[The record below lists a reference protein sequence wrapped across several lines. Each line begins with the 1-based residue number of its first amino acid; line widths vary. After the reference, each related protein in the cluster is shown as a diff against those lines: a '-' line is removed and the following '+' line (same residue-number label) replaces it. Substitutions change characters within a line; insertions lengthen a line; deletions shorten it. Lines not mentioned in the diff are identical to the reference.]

1 MDGGRG
7 GIGWGGTEP
16 SGIESGGTEPRGVES
31 GGVESGGV
39 GLIGGTRGAGTTAVA
54 EGTSAGALFVLVLE
68 DGTEAFAGA
77 VAEQLDAVALWW
89 RRSEAGRPGFVTT
102 THRDPVVNR
111 HDVERFLEASRIREA
126 GPDVP
131 VVLFVT
137 GHGLTS
143 AATKHY
149 TVLRDTDRARLLATG
164 LRTTEIVIAALDSS
178 ARDVLVIVNMCESAD
193 IGGEL
198 LDLRRDLAADR
209 TASATLN
216 VLATAAPKE
225 TVLGGAFALILR
237 RAHED
242 LRSSETVVRRYLTMA
257 EFHRALE
264 TAAAGINAEQGR
276 SLYVPAPVLSNKLYE
291 PTPALPNPGY
301 RPNPSAAQEARREVA
316 ITLDDMDYWLEKA
329 SGRTNSV
336 DPGWYFSGR
345 QHLNAAVVAFLSGPA
360 GVLIVS
366 GTTASGKSAV
376 LGRAVTLSDASFRQ
390 DPRFARAASHCPP
403 DTVPGEGAVTVAVTA
418 RNREPLSLLR
428 TIGEKLGASPDPAGR
443 DRLRRWQGGLRSFLG
458 RPGPMVTVVVDS
470 LDEAVDPASCIDQ
483 VLAPLAGHL
492 EESPA
497 VPAQLQPS
505 STVMRRVRLV
515 VAVRSHGEHALGA
528 EPETGGDLLS
538 ELREAFPGSSVV
550 RTDDSGMRED
560 IEAYVRA
567 LLHGATAWKGV
578 DLAVAARTIAAA
590 SPRSFLDA
598 RVAAEQLRGGGPVLL
613 ADPDWLAGL
622 HRGTA
627 GLLAEDLER
636 AAEDGLPV
644 PESLALLRACAFSPG
659 RGIPRGPVWSAV
671 ASALLRRPLEDAE
684 EKVRLLLGGRLAGYL
699 TRDTEDDYR
708 VYRPAH
714 DRLSAVLRRRSE
726 TAAGQGGGTVVT
738 SEGEGTSEDGPDE
751 YEAHARIA
759 EALARLVGPFAHVP
773 PEPYV
778 RRYLARH
785 ARLGRVLDD
794 EHVPAELLPWVTGSP
809 IRGLL
814 PSAGGNGPRHWLQAW
829 ASVEPYLHQADF
841 ASRLA
846 SLYLAYAGLADQRVS
861 RPRRPPRAGLPGAS
875 PMAVLW
881 SRWRP
886 PSNVLASLDS
896 AARSLAVLT
905 LPDNRTVLAAGDD
918 DGHIELIDAVAGT
931 AIGERIAAHEGS
943 VRCLTVAA
951 RPGQSDLLVSGSTD
965 GTVRFWDPTRGTA
978 VDRLNRPGDIW
989 IDDVD
994 AYVDADREAVAVC
1007 ADGNGNLVSWMERFG
1022 REERLSLPGETPR
1035 TAKLALAAWED
1046 ESGRSLVAVADG
1058 ARLSFQETTSY
1069 RTVRSF
1075 DLSSAVRVLTRAG
1088 VRGRIAAGHVDG
1100 TVTVWGTAGCL
1111 TTLTGATGPVG
1122 SLACVP
1128 VGDRHLLAAGSGKDI
1143 ALWDTQTDDPATF
1156 LTGHTAAITALEP
1169 LLLDDTPT
1177 LASAAADGTLRL
1189 WNAGDLTRA
1198 LAGALTTPGSRG
1210 GVLAHGAAARSAGLA
1225 LGGDGPGI
1233 DIVEVTTGTTT
1244 VRIDT
1249 GAPTP
1254 ALAWAPEGFGR
1265 TTLLWADSDHSV
1277 RFWDAAD
1284 GRTLPHRLAGHID
1297 QIRSLAPLTTR
1308 SGRHLLLTGSDDY
1321 TVNLWDL
1328 DGRRLLHTGRGHGLR
1343 VRCVAAASDGDRDWY
1358 ASASSDGT
1366 VRLWDTEAGGM
1377 VGAPLKCDQGRVHAV
1392 AVNVRPT
1399 GGLGPHLASAGDDG
1413 TVRLW
1418 DLATRSPLGEA
1429 LTGHT
1434 AVVHALALWS
1444 VEGQGNFVASASG
1457 DGTIRVWN
1465 AISGACVLQLAT
1477 GSPVRSLSARVTAAP
1492 SASVVLSFAGDA
1504 GAAAVELDLAM
1515 ARHDTT
1521 QGAK

>member
-1 MDGGRG
+1 M
-7 GIGWGGTEP
+7 
-16 SGIESGGTEPRGVES
+16 VE
-31 GGVESGGV
+31 
-39 GLIGGTRGAGTTAVA
+39 GTRTADAA
-54 EGTSAGALFVLVLE
+54 EAAAEATEAQEASAGALFVLVLE
-68 DGTEAFAGA
+68 DGTEAFAAA

-89 RRSEAGRPGFVTT
+89 ERSEAGRPGFVTT
-102 THRDPVVNR
+102 THPDPVVNR
-111 HDVERFLEASRIREA
+111 HDVECFLEASRIREA
-126 GPDVP
+126 GPDLP

-149 TVLRDTDRARLLATG
+149 TVLRDTDRSRLLATG

-198 LDLRRDLAADR
+198 LDLRRDLSADR
-209 TASATLN
+209 TTSATLN
-216 VLATAAPKE
+216 VLATAAPNA

-242 LRSSETVVRRYLTMA
+242 LRTSETVVRRYLTMA
-257 EFHRALE
+257 EFHKALE

-276 SLYVPAPVLSNKLYE
+276 SLYVPPPVLSNKLYE

-301 RPNPSAAQEARREVA
+301 RPNPSATREARREVA
-316 ITLDDMDYWLEKA
+316 TSLDDMDYWLEKA

-345 QHLNAAVVAFLSGPA
+345 QHLNAAVVGFLSGPA

-366 GTTASGKSAV
+366 GTTASGKSAI

-390 DPRFARAASHCPP
+390 DPRFARAAGHCPP

-428 TIGEKLGASPDPAGR
+428 TIGEKLGVSADPTGR
-443 DRLRRWQGGLRSFLG
+443 DRLRRWQGGLRSFLA

-483 VLAPLAGHL
+483 VLVPLAGHL
-492 EESPA
+492 EEAPSAPS
-497 VPAQLQPS
+497 VPAQVHGS
-505 STVMRRVRLV
+505 SPVMRRVRLV
-515 VAVRSHGEHALGA
+515 VAVRSHGDHVLGA
-528 EPETGGDLLS
+528 ESETGGDLLS
-538 ELREAFPGSSVV
+538 ELRDALPGSSVL
-550 RTDDSGMRED
+550 RTDDSGMGED
-560 IEAYVRA
+560 IEAYVQA

-578 DLAVAARTIAAA
+578 DLAAVARTIALA

-598 RVAAEQLRGGGPVLL
+598 RVAAEQLRGGGPGLL
-613 ADPDWLAGL
+613 ADADWLAGL

-627 GLLAEDLER
+627 GLLDEDLER

-671 ASALLRRPLEDAE
+671 ASALLRRPLDDAE
-684 EKVRLLLGGRLAGYL
+684 EKIRLLLGGRLAGYL

-714 DRLSAVLRRRSE
+714 DRLSAVLRGRRPE
-726 TAAGQGGGTVVT
+726 TAAGRGGGTAVT
-738 SEGEGTSEDGPDE
+738 HEGEGASEDGPAEYADE
-751 YEAHARIA
+751 REDGYGDAYEDAYEVHARIA
-759 EALARLVGPFAHVP
+759 AALAGLVGPYAHIP

-778 RRYLARH
+778 RRYLAQH
-785 ARLGRVLDD
+785 ARWGRVLDD

-809 IRGLL
+809 IRALL

-861 RPRRPPRAGLPGAS
+861 RPRTPAGEERPGAS

-881 SRWRP
+881 SRWHP
-886 PSNVLASLDS
+886 PSNVHASLDIS
-896 AARSLAVLT
+896 VRSLAVLT

-943 VRCLTVAA
+943 VRSLTVAA
-951 RPGQSDLLVSGSTD
+951 RPGRTDLLVSGSTD
-965 GTVRFWDPTRGTA
+965 GTVRFWDPARGTA
-978 VDRLNRPGDIW
+978 VDRLNQPGDIW
-989 IDDVD
+989 IDDV
-994 AYVDADREAVAVC
+994 ASYVDTDGEAVVVC
-1007 ADGNGNLVSWMERFG
+1007 IDGNGSVVSWMERFG
-1022 REERLSLPGETPR
+1022 REERLALPGETPR

-1046 ESGRSLVAVADG
+1046 ESGRGLVAVADG
-1058 ARLSFQETTSY
+1058 TRLSFRETESF
-1069 RTVRSF
+1069 RTVENF

-1088 VRGRIAAGHVDG
+1088 ARGRIAAGHVDG
-1100 TVTVWGTAGCL
+1100 TVTVWGTAGRL

-1122 SLACVP
+1122 SLAAVP
-1128 VGDRHLLAAGSGKDI
+1128 VGGRHLLAAGSGKDI
-1143 ALWDTQTDDPATF
+1143 ALWDTETDRPAAF
-1156 LTGHTAAITALEP
+1156 LTGHTAAVTALEP
-1169 LLLDDTPT
+1169 VLLGDTTT
-1177 LASAAADGTLRL
+1177 LVSAATDGTLRL
-1189 WNAGDLTRA
+1189 WNASDLTRA
-1198 LAGALTTPGSRG
+1198 LAGAGTAPGSRG
-1210 GVLAHGAAARSAGLA
+1210 GVLAHGAAGRSAGLA
-1225 LGGDGPGI
+1225 LGSDGPGI
-1233 DIVEVTTGTTT
+1233 DIVEATTGTTT
-1244 VRIDT
+1244 ARIDT
-1249 GAPTP
+1249 GAPAS
-1254 ALAWAPEGFGR
+1254 ALAWAPEGFDGA
-1265 TTLLWADSDHSV
+1265 TLLWADSEHGV

-1284 GRTLPHRLAGHID
+1284 GRVLPHRLDGHID
-1297 QIRSLAPLTTR
+1297 RIRSLAPVTTR
-1308 SGRHLLLTGSDDY
+1308 DGRNLLLTGSDDY
-1321 TVNLWDL
+1321 TVKLWDL

-1366 VRLWDTEAGGM
+1366 VRLWGTGTGRM

-1392 AVNVRPT
+1392 ALNVRPAP
-1399 GGLGPHLASAGDDG
+1399 GLVPHLASAGDDG
-1413 TVRLW
+1413 SVRLW
-1418 DLATRSPLGEA
+1418 ELATRRPLGEA

-1434 AVVHALALWS
+1434 AVVHAVALWT
-1444 VEGQGNFVASASG
+1444 VEGHGNFMASASG

-1465 AISGACVLQLAT
+1465 AGSGTCVLQLAT

-1515 ARHDTT
+1515 TR
-1521 QGAK
+1521 QGTKQGTN